1 MAGSTRGNVTLSQQV
16 QADIQELRARYP
28 VAQSALLPAL
38 LRAQEELGWVPP
50 EAMAEVAK
58 LLGLPVEV
66 VAEVASFYSLIFT
79 EPVGRHVV
87 QLCTNLSCF
96 LNGAEEVLRRMEE
109 RLGIRAG
116 QTTSDGRVTLLAVEC
131 LASCD
136 LAPCAIVDQQ
146 RYGPLTPE
154 AAVRLVEELP

>member
-1 MAGSTRGNVTLSQQV
+1 MLSERAQS
-16 QADIQELRARYP
+16 DIRALRARYP

-50 EAMAEVAK
+50 EALAEVAR
-58 LLGLPVEV
+58 LLDLPVEV
-66 VAEVASFYSLIFT
+66 VAEVASFYTLIFT

-87 QLCTNLSCF
+87 QLCTNVSCLLS
-96 LNGAEEVLRRMEE
+96 GAEEVRRRVEE

-116 QTTSDGRVTLLAVEC
+116 QTTPDGRVTLLAVEC
-131 LASCD
+131 LAACD
-136 LAPCAIVDQQ
+136 EAPCAIVDEQ

>member
-1 MAGSTRGNVTLSQQV
+1 MLSERAQS
-16 QADIQELRARYP
+16 DIRALRARYP

-50 EAMAEVAK
+50 EALAEVAR
-58 LLGLPVEV
+58 LLDLPVEV
-66 VAEVASFYSLIFT
+66 VAEVASFYTLIFT

-87 QLCTNLSCF
+87 QLCTNVSCLLS
-96 LNGAEEVLRRMEE
+96 GAEEVRRRVEE

-116 QTTSDGRVTLLAVEC
+116 QTTPDGRVTLLAVEC
-131 LASCD
+131 LAACD
-136 LAPCAIVDQQ
+136 QAPCAIVDEQ

>member
-1 MAGSTRGNVTLSQQV
+1 MAAPTVGRVLSERAQS
-16 QADIQELRARYP
+16 DIRALRARYP

-50 EAMAEVAK
+50 EALAEVAR
-58 LLGLPVEV
+58 LLDLPVEV
-66 VAEVASFYSLIFT
+66 VAEVASFYTLIFT

-87 QLCTNLSCF
+87 QLCTNVSCLLS
-96 LNGAEEVLRRMEE
+96 GAEEVRRRVEE

-116 QTTSDGRVTLLAVEC
+116 QTTPDGRVTLLAVEC
-131 LASCD
+131 LAACD
-136 LAPCAIVDQQ
+136 EAPCAIVDEQ

>member
-1 MAGSTRGNVTLSQQV
+1 MLSERAQS
-16 QADIQELRARYP
+16 DIRALRARYP

-50 EAMAEVAK
+50 EALAEVAR
-58 LLGLPVEV
+58 LLDLPVEV
-66 VAEVASFYSLIFT
+66 VAEVASFYTLIFT

-87 QLCTNLSCF
+87 QLCTNVSCLLS
-96 LNGAEEVLRRMEE
+96 GAEEVRRRVEE

-116 QTTSDGRVTLLAVEC
+116 QTTPDGRVTLLAVEC
-131 LASCD
+131 LAACD
-136 LAPCAIVDQQ
+136 EAPCAIVDEE

>member
-1 MAGSTRGNVTLSQQV
+1 VLSERAQS
-16 QADIQELRARYP
+16 DIRALRARYP

-50 EAMAEVAK
+50 EALAEVAR
-58 LLGLPVEV
+58 LLDLPVEV
-66 VAEVASFYSLIFT
+66 VAEVASFYTLIFT

-87 QLCTNLSCF
+87 QLCTNVSCLLS
-96 LNGAEEVLRRMEE
+96 GAEEVRRRVEE

-116 QTTSDGRVTLLAVEC
+116 QTTPDGRVTLLAVEC
-131 LASCD
+131 LAACD
-136 LAPCAIVDQQ
+136 QAPCAIVDEQ

>member
-1 MAGSTRGNVTLSQQV
+1 VLSERAQS
-16 QADIQELRARYP
+16 DIRALRARYP

-50 EAMAEVAK
+50 EALAEVAR
-58 LLGLPVEV
+58 LLDLPVEV
-66 VAEVASFYSLIFT
+66 VAEVASFYTLIFT

-87 QLCTNLSCF
+87 QLCTNVSCLLS
-96 LNGAEEVLRRMEE
+96 GAEEVRRRVEE

-116 QTTSDGRVTLLAVEC
+116 QTTPDGRVTLLAVEC
-131 LASCD
+131 LAACD
-136 LAPCAIVDQQ
+136 EAPCAIVDEQ

>member
-1 MAGSTRGNVTLSQQV
+1 MVLSERA
-16 QADIQELRARYP
+16 QADIRALRARYP

-50 EAMAEVAK
+50 EALAEVAR
-58 LLGLPVEV
+58 LLDLPVEV
-66 VAEVASFYSLIFT
+66 VAEVASFYTLIFT

-87 QLCTNLSCF
+87 QLCTNVSC
-96 LNGAEEVLRRMEE
+96 LLCGAEEVRRRVEE

-116 QTTSDGRVTLLAVEC
+116 QTTPDGRVTLLAVEC
-131 LASCD
+131 LAACD
-136 LAPCAIVDQQ
+136 QAPCAIVDEQ